1 MSYISIIDNINNK
14 SETVNSIKTN
24 DILMDNMDN
33 MDSESRGIA
42 EKFLKEYREYSKK
55 TDKLLNNFSI
65 ENPIIHN
72 IYNIEPSTP
81 GVITICSFFLSI
93 GFITYTV
100 RKNNIPDNIPKKVL
114 ISSSSSDSISSA
126 ENIEVIN
133 NNSSENK
140 QTSFFS
146 YFS

>member
-72 IYNIEPSTP
+72 IDPPTP
-81 GVITICSFFLSI
+81 GIITICSFFLSI

>member
-72 IYNIEPSTP
+72 IEPPTP
-81 GVITICSFFLSI
+81 GIITICSFFLSI

-126 ENIEVIN
+126 ENIEVIH

>member
-14 SETVNSIKTN
+14 SETVNSIKMN
-24 DILMDNMDN
+24 DILMDNIDI

-72 IYNIEPSTP
+72 IEPPTP
-81 GVITICSFFLSI
+81 GIITICSFFLSI

-100 RKNNIPDNIPKKVL
+100 RKNNIPRKVL

-126 ENIEVIN
+126 ENIEVIH